1 MVIIEGMKA
10 VLKYLQSLEPSE
22 RDAFA
27 RRCGTSIGYLRK
39 AASAGQKLGES
50 LCIAIER
57 ESRRSVLC
65 EQIRPDVDWAYLRGT
80 AAVTGA
86 SEPKPAQ
93 AQAQAQV
100 EQGA

>member
-1 MVIIEGMKA
+1 MKA
-10 VLKYLQSLEPSE
+10 VLQYLSSLPATE

-27 RRCGTSIGYLRK
+27 RRCGTSVNYLRK

-57 ESRRSVLC
+57 ESARAVRC
-65 EQIRPDVDWAYLRGT
+65 EQIRPDVDWAFLRGT
-80 AAVTGA
+80 APMAA
-86 SEPKPAQ
+86 DQQ
-93 AQAQAQV
+93 ADQAA